1 MVVRSRELMS
11 YETVPVAIENQKIL
25 EDRLNISISNEFFE
39 NIGEET
45 LDLAGQMFLFLNSC
59 PRNFI
64 LTEILK
70 SFKDYLFTENVE
82 SILKFLNQLI
92 VKIKDDDVIKKTALA
107 IINKFLNM
115 KDLQY
120 KNIEDIYKS
129 TSPEKMKNK
138 YKDLSYLRKGQK
150 LYIGF
155 LT

>member
-1 MVVRSRELMS
+1 MRSRELMS